1 MSINSQHTRKEVKML
16 NIEASVLVVIDIQD
30 RLVLAS
36 KYGVDVAN
44 AMSKAARAA
53 SVLGIPTVVTEQYPK
68 GLGHTVPQLQ
78 ESLDENTFIT
88 EKAAFS
94 AMLEP
99 EFANKIKEL
108 KAAGRKQIVIGG
120 IETHICVLQTAH
132 DLMKE
137 GFEVYVLKDA
147 CASRNKAE
155 YKTGLELLKQYGA
168 KITCLEITLFEWL
181 KTSKNPKFKEVQALI
196 K

>member
-1 MSINSQHTRKEVKML
+1 MNTLSAENSL
-16 NIEASVLVVIDIQD
+16 VLIIDIQE
-30 RLVLAS
+30 RLVAALD
-36 KYGVDVAN
+36 KDVIVAN
-44 AMSKAARAA
+44 AVKIASAANTLEIP
-53 SVLGIPTVVTEQYPK
+53 VLLTEQYPK

-78 ESLDENTFIT
+78 EVLPEGSDVVEKTYFNALLEDGMLD
-88 EKAAFS
+88 
-94 AMLEP
+94 
-99 EFANKIKEL
+99 KIKSYG
-108 KAAGRKQIVIGG
+108 KKQIVIFG

-132 DLMKE
+132 DLMKA

-168 KITCLEITLFEWL
+168 KVTCLEITLFEWL
-181 KTSKNPKFKEVQALI
+181 KSSKNPKFKEVQALI

>member
-1 MSINSQHTRKEVKML
+1 ML
-16 NIEASVLVVIDIQD
+16 NIEDSVLVVIDIQD

-78 ESLDENTFIT
+78 ESLDENAFIT

-137 GFEVYVLKDA
+137 GFEVYVLKDS

-168 KITCLEITLFEWL
+168 KVTCLEITLFEWL
-181 KTSKNPKFKEVQALI
+181 KTSKNPNFKEVQALI